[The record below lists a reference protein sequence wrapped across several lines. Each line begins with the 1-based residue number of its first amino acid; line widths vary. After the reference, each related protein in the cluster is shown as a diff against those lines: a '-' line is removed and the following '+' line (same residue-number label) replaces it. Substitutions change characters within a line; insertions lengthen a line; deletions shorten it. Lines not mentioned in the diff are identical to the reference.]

1 MRGGEKVNRKIL
13 TLTLA
18 LFTISMIVLPTAS
31 ACRNVD
37 KTECSEVPFTGSAEI
52 WLEDPGKIS
61 VFHNFL
67 LIKNAYWKGTTTT
80 ETGTLP
86 YERWY
91 TIILNM
97 KSGKGW
103 FFAKAISTIEAAPGV
118 VIGTFEGGVCGKI
131 TDYVLSSGHF
141 KLKGTGVAEGMI
153 IIGEM
158 QNEIVEGDWITV
170 GSHAVSAVSG
180 VTYIPVA

>member
-1 MRGGEKVNRKIL
+1 MNKKIL
-13 TLTLA
+13 ILTLA
-18 LFTISMIVLPTAS
+18 LFATSLIVLPTVS
-31 ACRNVD
+31 ACRNID
-37 KTECSEVPFTGSAEI
+37 ETEYSAVPFTGSIEI

-61 VFHNFL
+61 VCHNFL
-67 LIKNAYWKGTTTT
+67 LIKDAYWTGTSTT

-103 FFAKAISTIEAAPGV
+103 WFARAITSIEVAPGI
-118 VIGTFEGGVCGKI
+118 VIGTFEGGGCGKI

-141 KLKGTGVAEGMI
+141 KLTGTGVAEGMI

-158 QNEIVEGDWITV
+158 QNEIIEGDWITV
-170 GSHAVSAVSG
+170 GSHALTVTSG